1 MEEDIVMPSSCCV
14 INCSSQKPCR
24 NPDQTLSFH
33 RFPKDAERR
42 LEWCNAV
49 QMQTAALEPFTLS
62 CNSVLCSKHF
72 TEDMF
77 DRTGQTVRLRDTAVP
92 SVFNLQ
98 ITKKVKDEATKEMIP
113 HKRRNSAHLLR
124 RRRKKNWEGSNK
136 ERIQSTAS
144 GLGELALAAELMEE
158 SQQEIQKGFQ
168 NDHGGLPLPSD
179 PARLSG
185 LVRNLAKERHWQGE
199 TLLSLRKEL
208 KTKDAQLQEKKLQL
222 ERMVESQRDADKY
235 KICSLENMLCKQRLE
250 TLKVQ
255 EELSQT
261 RKQLKERTE
270 ALHCLAAVRQVTP
283 SSRASMFT
291 VKALCRGSVKWLHFY
306 TGFKS
311 YARFRALLAFL
322 QGSDGSVLHWNDR
335 EEEEEKSREDEGMSE
350 KMEKNPSSDQTSTE
364 ESRLQVSEDDATAAA
379 GPDSGG
385 WRWEETAETV
395 RLRLIG
401 SQRGEESRRYAL
413 SPEDQLLLV
422 LTRLRLGLLTSDLSF
437 RFQIAEAT
445 VSRMWV
451 QWVELLRKK
460 LQQIPVRCS
469 PHYVS
474 VFQPKHTLSCVSG
487 RQLTILHCVDLF
499 CSSSKRDRQQAARR
513 LRPSSDGQH
522 LSALPYRFPC
532 PVRVCAVASPE
543 GYLGFCSSARLDE
556 WQEWTANQ
564 DNPKPLT
571 LPAFVM
577 NGEGAEPLAGMPVRE
592 VLSIKSL
599 TDKVMKYHYLRT
611 VHAHGSEALLDQ
623 AWEVCCYLAC
633 LLYQPMGLR

>member
-270 ALHCLAAVRQVTP
+270 ALHCLAAVRQ
-283 SSRASMFT
+283 
-291 VKALCRGSVKWLHFY
+291 
-306 TGFKS
+306 
-311 YARFRALLAFL
+311 
-322 QGSDGSVLHWNDR
+322 
-335 EEEEEKSREDEGMSE
+335 
-350 KMEKNPSSDQTSTE
+350 
-364 ESRLQVSEDDATAAA
+364 
-379 GPDSGG
+379 
-385 WRWEETAETV
+385 
-395 RLRLIG
+395 
-401 SQRGEESRRYAL
+401 
-413 SPEDQLLLV
+413 
-422 LTRLRLGLLTSDLSF
+422 
-437 RFQIAEAT
+437 
-445 VSRMWV
+445 
-451 QWVELLRKK
+451 
-460 LQQIPVRCS
+460 IPVRCS